1 MKTYLQDKNKPKN
14 LEQLKD
20 RIRNY
25 WRSLTSELCTKYIDH
40 LKKVMPAIVNDKGGP
55 SGY

>member
-1 MKTYLQDKNKPKN
+1 MTTYLRDKHKPKN

-20 RIRNY
+20 GIRTY
-25 WRSLTSELCTKYIDH
+25 WRSLTPELCTKYIDI
-40 LKKVMPAIVNDKGGP
+40 LKKVMPAVVKEGGP